1 MSSIL
6 KKTEGVLDFK
16 LNSTTSTITV
26 KFEDSKIDLE
36 KIVKKIRKGK
46 FPVRKKTEVTV
57 PKVR

>member
-26 KFEDSKIDLE
+26 KFEDSKVGLEGIVE
-36 KIVKKIRKGK
+36 KIREGK
-46 FPVRKKTEVTV
+46 FSVGDTSPVITPTF
-57 PKVR
+57 